1 MQRDYLTGLLGIQ
14 GYRVSAIDPIGSE
27 PGRSIARIHLERM
40 RQGYI
45 CSGCGQGV
53 LQGYDHTWQE
63 LRHLTL
69 WQHQTVLRFPR
80 YRVDCPD
87 CGVRTEAL
95 EFADV
100 RGPRVTGA
108 LSALIYELCKVTTVK
123 AVAMFFAPSSADGQ
137 ENRQASPGEGSG
149 TAAFGRHHSAWR
161 R

>member
-1 MQRDYLTGLLGIQ
+1 MQTDYLTDLLGIQ
-14 GYRVSAIDPIGSE
+14 GYRVSRVERIGKE
-27 PGRSIARIHLERM
+27 PGSSVARIHLERT

-45 CSGCGQGV
+45 CSGCGQGL

-69 WQHQTVLRFPR
+69 WQHQTILRFQR

-100 RGPRVTGA
+100 RGPRVTHLLAG
-108 LSALIYELCKVTTVK
+108 LIHELCKVATVK
-123 AVAMFFAPSSADGQ
+123 AVAALFSKERVDVLP
-137 ENRQASPGEGSG
+137 
-149 TAAFGRHHSAWR
+149 AANDDVVPLAVPH
-161 R
+161 